1 MRSVTRFAALAAFTL
16 AASTTARA
24 QSVPNLSGTW
34 VLQVDK
40 SSFGMGPAPSSRTD
54 VIDHQE
60 PKLLIKRTIVNAA
73 GGSTTSDLVYAVDG
87 KPYKNTVGTNE
98 LMSTLKWDGA
108 TLVMTS
114 QTSTPQGEFT
124 ITDRYTLSADG
135 KTLTQARQIAAQG
148 QEISQTM
155 ILAKQP

>member
-1 MRSVTRFAALAAFTL
+1 MRFVSSVALAVVTL
-16 AASTTARA
+16 AGATAAYA

-40 SSFGMGPAPSSRTD
+40 SDFGQGPAPTSRTD

-60 PKLLIKRTIVNAA
+60 PKLLIKRTIVNAS
-73 GGSTTSDLVYAVDG
+73 GSTSSDLVYAVDG
-87 KPYKNTVGTNE
+87 KPYKNTVGPNE
-98 LMSTLKWDGA
+98 LTSTLKWDGA

-114 QTSTPQGEFT
+114 QASTPQGEFT
-124 ITDRYTLSADG
+124 ITDRYSLSADG
-135 KTLTQARQIAAQG
+135 KTLTQARVFAAQG
-148 QEISQTM
+148 QEIPQTM